1 MSSTPHTHSHD
12 HSHDHPHDHTHKAH
26 AHAAATASRRVSR
39 IVRGMPASDG
49 AGVKMLR
56 VIGQPQLQNLDPFL
70 MLDAFGSESA
80 SDYIG
85 GFPDHPHRGFET
97 VTYMLAGRMQHKDN
111 QGNSGDL
118 GPGSVQWMTAGRG
131 LIHSEMPLQ
140 ESGRMSGFQLWVNL
154 PAKDK
159 MCAPRYQDIPADDVP
174 VVTAENGMV
183 VKVLAGSYGGVTG
196 PVGGVA
202 TDPSYLDVTLP
213 ASTEFELALPADYT
227 AFAYVFEGEVIFG
240 NDETVVKNQHLAVL
254 SDGGMVTAHTHDE
267 AGRFILVA
275 GKPIRE
281 PIVQHG
287 PFVMNTVDEIR
298 QAIVDYQMGK
308 FR

>member
-1 MSSTPHTHSHD
+1 MTSTAHSHTHSHEA
-12 HSHDHPHDHTHKAH
+12 HTHEAS
-26 AHAAATASRRVSR
+26 AGSRRVTR
-39 IVRGMPASDG
+39 MVRGMPASDG

-140 ESGRMSGFQLWVNL
+140 ESGRMAGFQLWVNL

-159 MCAPRYQDIPADDVP
+159 MCAPRYQDIPAGDVP

-202 TDPSYLDVTLP
+202 TDPSYLDVSLP
-213 ASTEFELALPADYT
+213 ANAEFEFALPADYT
-227 AFAYVFEGEVIFG
+227 AFAYVFEGEVVFG
-240 NDETVVKNQHLAVL
+240 NDETMVKSQHLVVL
-254 SDGGMVTAHTHDE
+254 SEGGMVTAHTHDE
-267 AGRFILVA
+267 AGRFILLA

-287 PFVMNTVDEIR
+287 PFVMNTTDEIR
-298 QAIVDYQMGK
+298 QAITDYQMGK

>member
-1 MSSTPHTHSHD
+1 MTQAHAHDHGHAHPHTHHEAGGN
-12 HSHDHPHDHTHKAH
+12 HQTRHVTR
-26 AHAAATASRRVSR
+26 T
-39 IVRGMPASDG
+39 VRGMQASDG
-49 AGVKMLR
+49 DGVKMLR

-70 MLDAFGSESA
+70 MLDAFGSDSA

-140 ESGRMSGFQLWVNL
+140 ESGRMAGFQLWVNL

-159 MCAPRYQDIPADDVP
+159 MCVPRYQDIPADQVP
-174 VVTAENGMV
+174 QVLGENGSV
-183 VKVLAGSYGGVTG
+183 VKVIAGVYEGATG
-196 PVGGVA
+196 PINGIA
-202 TDPSYLDVTLP
+202 TEPSYLDVSLP
-213 ASTEFELALPADYT
+213 AGKDFEFTVPAGH
-227 AFAYVFEGEVIFG
+227 AVFAYVFEGEVVFG
-240 NDETVVKNQHLAVL
+240 EDETMVKQGHLVVL
-254 SDGGMVTAHTHDE
+254 SEGTLVKAHTHDE
-267 AGRFILVA
+267 AGRFILLA
-275 GKPIRE
+275 GKPLNE

-287 PFVMNTVDEIR
+287 PFVMNTPDEIR
-298 QAIVDYQMGK
+298 QAILDFQSGK
-308 FR
+308 F

>member
-1 MSSTPHTHSHD
+1 MSQSHTHDHD
-12 HSHDHPHDHTHKAH
+12 HSHAHGHDHAH
-26 AHAAATASRRVSR
+26 AHDHVHNAGQQTTRHVTRT
-39 IVRGMPASDG
+39 VRGMQASDG
-49 AGVKMLR
+49 DGVKMLR

-70 MLDAFGSESA
+70 MLDAFGSDSA

-140 ESGRMSGFQLWVNL
+140 ESGRMAGFQLWVNL

-159 MCAPRYQDIPADDVP
+159 MCAPRYQDIPAEQVP
-174 VVTAENGMV
+174 QVLGENGSV
-183 VKVLAGSYGGVTG
+183 VKVLAGTYEGATG
-196 PVGGVA
+196 PINGVA
-202 TDPSYLDVTLP
+202 TEPSYLDVSLP
-213 ASTEFELALPADYT
+213 AGKDFEFTVPAGH
-227 AFAYVFEGEVIFG
+227 AVFAYVFEGEVVFG
-240 NDETVVKNQHLAVL
+240 DDETMVKQSHLVVL
-254 SDGGMVTAHTHDE
+254 SEGTLVKAHTHDE
-267 AGRFILVA
+267 AGRFILLA
-275 GKPIRE
+275 GKPLKE

-287 PFVMNTVDEIR
+287 PFVMNTADEIR
-298 QAIVDYQMGK
+298 QAITDYQMGK
-308 FR
+308 F

>member
-1 MSSTPHTHSHD
+1 MSATISPSSSTGTP
-12 HSHDHPHDHTHKAH
+12 
-26 AHAAATASRRVSR
+26 TAITSRKVTRM
-39 IVRGMPASDG
+39 VRGMPASDG
-49 AGVKMLR
+49 DGVKMLR
-56 VIGQPQLQNLDPFL
+56 VLGQPQLQNLDPFL
-70 MLDAFGSESA
+70 MLDAFGSDSA

-140 ESGRMSGFQLWVNL
+140 ESGRMAGFQLWVNL

-159 MCAPRYQDIPADDVP
+159 MCQPRYQDIPADQVP
-174 VVTAENGMV
+174 VVTDDNGTV
-183 VKVLAGSYGGVTG
+183 VKVLAGSYHNVAG
-196 PVGGVA
+196 PINGVA
-202 TDPSYLDVTLP
+202 TEPVYLDVTLP
-213 ASTEFELALPADYT
+213 AGKEFEFSLPAGHT
-227 AFAYVFEGEVIFG
+227 AFAYVFEGEVVFG
-240 NDETVVKNQHLAVL
+240 DDETHVGKEHLVVL
-254 SDGGMVTAHTHDE
+254 SEGERISAHTHDE

-275 GKPIRE
+275 GKPIKE

-287 PFVMNTVDEIR
+287 PFVMNTTDEIR
-298 QAIVDYQMGK
+298 QAITDYQMGK
-308 FR
+308 FK